1 MLAVVLVKDLL
12 LVAQVVLAVAA
23 TAALAVAMEL
33 MVKQI
38 PVVEL
43 VLQTL
48 DHIPLK
54 VVQV

>member
-43 VLQTL
+43 VLQIL
-48 DHIPLK
+48 DHILLK